1 MKYYDYSRGLKAP
14 YQIQV
19 IRSPKGKLLW
29 AFSQPI
35 GLSYFIVYFLFFIL
49 FLLIGQVF
57 TFPIFFSINV
67 NLIILFFV
75 PHKIARWYSE
85 TEIDG
90 KKGMVYLMDAL
101 AYIKQFMLDG
111 RCIYRFERVKEV
123 KEFTFKR

>member
-67 NLIILFFV
+67 NLIVLFFV

-85 TEIDG
+85 KEIDG

-101 AYIKQFMLDG
+101 AYIKQFMLDS

-123 KEFTFKR
+123 NEFTFKR

>member
-35 GLSYFIVYFLFFIL
+35 GLSYFIVYLVFFIS
-49 FLLIGQVF
+49 FLLLGQLY
-57 TFPIFFSINV
+57 TFPVFFDINV

-90 KKGMVYLMDAL
+90 KKGLVYVMDVFS
-101 AYIKQFMLDG
+101 YIREFIVDN

-123 KEFTFKR
+123 EEFSFKR

>member
-35 GLSYFIVYFLFFIL
+35 GLSYFVVYFSFFLL
-49 FLLIGQVF
+49 FLLMGQF
-57 TFPIFFSINV
+57 YTFPIFLSINV

-90 KKGMVYLMDAL
+90 KKGMVYIMDAFS
-101 AYIKQFMLDG
+101 YIRQFMFDN
-111 RCIYRFERVKEV
+111 RYIYRFERMKETE
-123 KEFTFKR
+123 EFRFKR

>member
-29 AFSQPI
+29 AFSQPV
-35 GLSYFIVYFLFFIL
+35 GLSYFVVYFVFFVL
-49 FLLIGQVF
+49 FLLVGQIYS
-57 TFPIFFSINV
+57 FPIFLSINI

-75 PHKIARWYSE
+75 PHKLARWYSE

-90 KKGMVYLMDAL
+90 KKGMVYLVDAFS
-101 AYIKQFMLDG
+101 YVRQFVFDS
-111 RCIYRFERVKEV
+111 RYIYRFERVKEV
-123 KEFTFKR
+123 EEFSFKR

>member
-35 GLSYFIVYFLFFIL
+35 GLSYFIVYLVFFIL
-49 FLLIGQVF
+49 FLLLGQFYMFPVF
-57 TFPIFFSINV
+57 FDINV
-67 NLIILFFV
+67 NFIILFFV

-90 KKGMVYLMDAL
+90 KKGLVYVMDVFS
-101 AYIKQFMLDG
+101 YIREFIVDN
-111 RCIYRFERVKEV
+111 RCIYRFERIKELE
-123 KEFTFKR
+123 EFSFKR

>member
-35 GLSYFIVYFLFFIL
+35 GLSYFLVYFLFFVL
-49 FLLIGQVF
+49 FLMLGQVY
-57 TFPIFFSINV
+57 TFPIFFDINV
-67 NLIILFFV
+67 NLIILFFI

-90 KKGMVYLMDAL
+90 KKGLVYVMDVFS
-101 AYIKQFMLDG
+101 YIREFVIDS

-123 KEFTFKR
+123 EEFSFER

>member
-35 GLSYFIVYFLFFIL
+35 GLSYFLVYFVFFVL
-49 FLLIGQVF
+49 FLLLGQIY
-57 TFPIFFSINV
+57 TFPIFFDINV
-67 NLIILFFV
+67 NLIILFFI

-90 KKGMVYLMDAL
+90 KKGLVYVLDVCS
-101 AYIKQFMLDG
+101 YIREFVLDN
-111 RCIYRFERVKEV
+111 RCIYRFERVKEI
-123 KEFTFKR
+123 KEFSFK

>member
-14 YQIQV
+14 YQLQV

-35 GLSYFIVYFLFFIL
+35 GLAYFIVYFVFFISLLLLGQL
-49 FLLIGQVF
+49 FR
-57 TFPIFFSINV
+57 FPVIFEFNV

-75 PHKIARWYSE
+75 PHKVARWYTE

-90 KKGMVYLMDAL
+90 KKGLVYVFDVCS
-101 AYIKQFMLDG
+101 YIKEFVIDN
-111 RCIYRFERVKEV
+111 RCIYRFERVKEI
-123 KEFTFKR
+123 KEFSFKR